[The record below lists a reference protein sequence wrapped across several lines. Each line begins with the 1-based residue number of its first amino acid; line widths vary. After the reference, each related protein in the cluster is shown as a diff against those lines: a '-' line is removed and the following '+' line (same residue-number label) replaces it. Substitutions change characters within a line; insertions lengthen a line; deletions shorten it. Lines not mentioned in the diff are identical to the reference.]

1 MWKKLQKK
9 KPLSFKIFAYTS
21 DVAPICTQASFDKAI
36 EVGSLFFLARLY
48 LFLWFNKMGPQDAIL
63 LLSFYCQKSV
73 VSSGQVVI
81 CQKFVDKKQGGSFL
95 VEANLDK
102 RHRMKCFFQTPF

>member
-1 MWKKLQKK
+1 
-9 KPLSFKIFAYTS
+9 
-21 DVAPICTQASFDKAI
+21 
-36 EVGSLFFLARLY
+36 
-48 LFLWFNKMGPQDAIL
+48 MGPQDAVL
-63 LLSFYCQKSV
+63 WLSFYCQKSV

-102 RHRMKCFFQTPF
+102 RPTVQSNEMFFPNAFLKIINITSYIYF